1 LAKKVA
7 LIRCV
12 RRWHRRRP
20 RCTMGA
26 AGRQRASGLCLLRPI
41 DSPSIIPKDT
51 RRCLKRHVGAAR
63 SIFGWSTLDTGDYLI
78 DDEVLVERK
87 TIGDFV
93 ASLVDGRLFP
103 QTARLAHSRYRSL
116 LMIEGPRPPSM
127 SDVHPH
133 AIEGAVVS
141 LAAMW
146 RLPVLHS
153 SEPEHSL
160 LILRLLAD
168 QATRSHQPVL
178 RRFDRKPKR
187 HASKR
192 LFLLQGL
199 PGVGPALAARLLDH
213 FGSIERV
220 VSADVSALA
229 EVRGIGPRKAA
240 LIRELVR

>member
-1 LAKKVA
+1 MSAQA
-7 LIRCV
+7 
-12 RRWHRRRP
+12 H
-20 RCTMGA
+20 
-26 AGRQRASGLCLLRPI
+26 QLLV
-41 DSPSIIPKDT
+41 DHSE
-51 RRCLKRHVGAAR
+51 RHSTLLEAAR
-63 SIFGWSTLDTGDYLI
+63 RSGVFDVRMVDLDTGDYLI
-78 DDEVLVERK
+78 DDAVLVERK
-87 TIGDFV
+87 TIGDFI

-116 LMIEGPRPPSM
+116 LMIEGPKPPSM
-127 SDVHPH
+127 PAVHPH
-133 AIEGAVVS
+133 AVEGAIVS

-160 LILRLLAD
+160 LILRLLAN
-168 QATRSHQPVL
+168 QTTQSHHPVL

-192 LFLLQGL
+192 LFVLQGL
-199 PGVGPALAARLLDH
+199 PGVGPALASRLLDR

-220 VSADVSALA
+220 VSADVAALA

-240 LIRELVR
+240 VIRELVR